1 MYTRHLNRNGH
12 SHIQSSNT
20 VSVVVTHIGTVCY
33 KIAQKDL
40 FSFSFLT
47 NVLSSE
53 TKQNCHC
60 MPLVF
65 TESFCLSLFLLATVE
80 HKFVSKL
87 KKEEP
92 DCGLS

>member
-1 MYTRHLNRNGH
+1 
-12 SHIQSSNT
+12 
-20 VSVVVTHIGTVCY
+20 
-33 KIAQKDL
+33 
-40 FSFSFLT
+40 
-47 NVLSSE
+47 
-53 TKQNCHC
+53 

-92 DCGLS
+92 DCGLCSTYFWCVVFINGPISNRFNGMCTLYTRHMKIKCI